1 MANNFLHG
9 VDVVEQ
15 DSGARP
21 IRTIA
26 TGIIGLV
33 GTAKQGPVNTPT
45 LIAGSR
51 REASLIFGDA
61 GGTIPA
67 ALAGILDQ
75 IGAPVVVVNALARTE
90 VVAEAVQFADGE
102 LQLGAGDGPPYVI
115 EDLVITAADD
125 SETYALDVDYTFDA
139 DSGLVKNV
147 STGSIGDNDNVK
159 VSYTYLGPGAAA
171 DVAGGAMNGTYT
183 GVEALRQAKALGLP
197 EPKILIAPGWS
208 HTKAVTDALVSV
220 ADRLRAIVVADGP
233 DTTDAEAVTY
243 RDGFDSRRL
252 FLVDPRVLVGDPA
265 KAEPVSARIAGVIAR
280 SDAERGFWWSPSNQP
295 IQGIVGTS
303 RPVDFVLGDPASRAN
318 HLNENA
324 IATIVRED
332 GYRLWGNRS
341 CSSDPKWQ
349 FLSVGRIADAV
360 NDRLLRGHLWAVDRT
375 ITKTYLDD
383 VVEGVN
389 AFLRELVGLGAIVGG
404 RCWADPDQN
413 SPASIAAGK
422 AVFSFDFTP
431 VYPAERITFNS
442 VVTNDY
448 LEDLV

>member
-1 MANNFLHG
+1 MANGFLHG

-26 TGIIGLV
+26 TGVIGLV
-33 GTAKQGPVNTPT
+33 GTAKQGPINTPT

-51 REASLIFGDA
+51 REASLAFGDDD
-61 GGTIPA
+61 GTIPA

-75 IGAPVVVVNALARTE
+75 VGAPVVVVNALERT
-90 VVAEAVQFADGE
+90 VVAAAAAQFAGGE
-102 LQLGAGDGPPYVI
+102 LQLGVGRGPYGI
-115 EDLVITAADD
+115 DDLVITDVGANSQHAI
-125 SETYALDVDYTFDA
+125 DVDYTFDPA
-139 DSGLVKNV
+139 TGLVKNV
-147 STGSIGDNDNVK
+147 ATGSIGDDVDVE
-159 VSYTYLGPGAAA
+159 VSYSYLGDGAAA
-171 DVAGGAMNGTYT
+171 DIEGGTAGGTYI
-183 GVEALRQAKALGLP
+183 GVHALLQAKALGLP

-208 HTKAVTDALVSV
+208 HAKSVADAMVSV
-220 ADRLRAIVVADGP
+220 ADRLRAIAVADGP
-233 DTTDAEAVTY
+233 NTTDAAAVIH
-243 RDGFDSRRL
+243 RDTFESRRL
-252 FLVDPRVLVGDPA
+252 YLVDPQVLVGDPA
-265 KAEPVSARIAGVIAR
+265 TREPASARVAGVIA
-280 SDAERGFWWSPSNQP
+280 SNDAERGFWWSPSNQP
-295 IQGIVGTS
+295 IQGVVGTT
-303 RPVDFVLGDPASRAN
+303 RPVDFVLGDQASRAN

-341 CSSDPKWQ
+341 CSGDPKWQ
-349 FLSVGRIADAV
+349 FLAVGRIADAV

-413 SPASIAAGK
+413 TPASIAAGK